1 MDEEN
6 KKINLESFFKKVD
19 SVEQVANS
27 ALSRANSNL
36 GIINNQK
43 ALIESLSVSIEAM
56 QTKVRDIANYIIV
69 EKKLEA
75 DREEDRRL
83 EAEDAEQKRRMDERA
98 AAMGET
104 GPQGEPGK
112 PAEPQGGGGN
122 FFGGLLKA
130 LLAGGALIAAAKFL
144 APVIIPFIGKTL
156 APALGGLLTKV
167 IGGALTF
174 ITSKVGAFIAAGSG
188 ISILGVKL
196 GFFEKIGNGIT
207 DLGGKAKSFIG
218 DTIKKIFTPNAFSK
232 ENTQGVGSN
241 LGVGGSISSME
252 DTLGEEGLIEN
263 EEESFEE
270 KPKNVEMEEYE
281 EEANKLKK
289 EAAIAEETGETD
301 ISGELKK
308 EASGGD
314 EELANVEVGKKFKVT
329 KEKRTGTREE
339 QIAFHEKQIRV
350 GESQL
355 AKTKNEKK
363 INSAKRK
370 IHNAKTSLR
379 ELGVE
384 EYKSYGQ
391 NVTEEERIE
400 NVKALVESGAIT
412 PGERTE
418 SYTIE
423 KTKVEPIDL
432 SLKQNLE
439 TTDKLTNAVSYQ
451 SGVENKDQNSSVV
464 VQNKPAKTTIA
475 SIKKT
480 NSNIAFIKATKNQY
494 LSINETELPPE
505 VARYIT

>member
-252 DTLGEEGLIEN
+252 DTLGEKGLIEN

-270 KPKNVEMEEYE
+270 SLENAGQASDEVLDKQKEGQERMQKINDAFFKLKEGKITQEEYDKIVE
-281 EEANKLKK
+281 ENSKDSKEGGYTETFPNEGGKSEFSFSESADGSELNIKKSYKGTINRFDMDTGKAYILGTEVTADGYNEMLALPEGDRTNIEKLKP
-289 EAAIAEETGETD
+289 IVEEHRVD
-301 ISGELKK
+301 KLK
-308 EASGGD
+308 
-314 EELANVEVGKKFKVT
+314 VEVQKKDD
-329 KEKRTGTREE
+329 
-339 QIAFHEKQIRV
+339 
-350 GESQL
+350 L
-355 AKTKNEKK
+355 
-363 INSAKRK
+363 
-370 IHNAKTSLR
+370 
-379 ELGVE
+379 
-384 EYKSYGQ
+384 
-391 NVTEEERIE
+391 
-400 NVKALVESGAIT
+400 
-412 PGERTE
+412 
-418 SYTIE
+418 
-423 KTKVEPIDL
+423 DL

>member
-252 DTLGEEGLIEN
+252 DTLGEKGLIKN
-263 EEESFEE
+263 EEESLENAGQASDEVLDKQKEGQERMQKINDAFFKLKEG
-270 KPKNVEMEEYE
+270 KITQEEYDKIVE
-281 EEANKLKK
+281 ENSKEGGYTETFPNEGGKSEFSFSESADGSESNIKKSYEGTINRFDMDTGKAYILGTEVTADGYNEMLALPDADRTNIEKLKP
-289 EAAIAEETGETD
+289 IVEEHRVD
-301 ISGELKK
+301 KLK
-308 EASGGD
+308 
-314 EELANVEVGKKFKVT
+314 VEVQKKNN
-329 KEKRTGTREE
+329 
-339 QIAFHEKQIRV
+339 
-350 GESQL
+350 L
-355 AKTKNEKK
+355 
-363 INSAKRK
+363 
-370 IHNAKTSLR
+370 
-379 ELGVE
+379 
-384 EYKSYGQ
+384 
-391 NVTEEERIE
+391 
-400 NVKALVESGAIT
+400 
-412 PGERTE
+412 
-418 SYTIE
+418 
-423 KTKVEPIDL
+423 DL

>member
-252 DTLGEEGLIEN
+252 DTLGEKGLIEN

-270 KPKNVEMEEYE
+270 SLENAGQASDEVLDKQKEGQERMQKINDAFFKLKEGKITQEEYDKIVE
-281 EEANKLKK
+281 ENSKEGGYTETFPNEGGKSEFSFSESADGSESNIKKSYEGTINRFDMDTGKAYILGTEVTADGYNEMLALPEGDRTNIEKLKP
-289 EAAIAEETGETD
+289 IVEEHRVD
-301 ISGELKK
+301 KLK
-308 EASGGD
+308 
-314 EELANVEVGKKFKVT
+314 VEVQKKDD
-329 KEKRTGTREE
+329 
-339 QIAFHEKQIRV
+339 
-350 GESQL
+350 L
-355 AKTKNEKK
+355 
-363 INSAKRK
+363 
-370 IHNAKTSLR
+370 
-379 ELGVE
+379 
-384 EYKSYGQ
+384 
-391 NVTEEERIE
+391 
-400 NVKALVESGAIT
+400 
-412 PGERTE
+412 
-418 SYTIE
+418 
-423 KTKVEPIDL
+423 DL